1 VGVQFPR
8 LKLGLVLISLLSF
21 ALLTPPNL
29 SAARSSASQSVT
41 ARKVSQEGGK
51 TKAVPKSTGKAS
63 TTGTAKGKP
72 AAKGPLHSSAKS
84 NSRPGAGPAKSPA
97 KSASR
102 GSTKSATRAASKTQ
116 AKRSQKTVYR
126 QQQPEPERIR
136 DIQQA
141 LSTRGY
147 PLEVNGAWDAST
159 VEALK
164 KFQTDQK
171 IENLSGK
178 GKLDSMT
185 LIALGLGPKREPPSG
200 LTEEPKPT
208 PEGKLQ

>member
-8 LKLGLVLISLLSF
+8 LKLGLILISLLSF

-29 SAARSSASQSVT
+29 SAARRNGSKSLT
-41 ARKVSQEGGK
+41 ARKVSQEKGK
-51 TKAVPKSTGKAS
+51 TQTVPKSTGKAS

-72 AAKGPLHSSAKS
+72 AAKAPVHSSAK
-84 NSRPGAGPAKSPA
+84 NSPRNGAGPAKG
-97 KSASR
+97 SARRSSR
-102 GSTKSATRAASKTQ
+102 NSTKGSTRAASKSQ
-116 AKRSQKTVYR
+116 ARRPQATVYR

-141 LSTRGY
+141 LSNRGY

-185 LIALGLGPKREPPSG
+185 LIALGLGPKRDTPSG

-208 PEGKLQ
+208 PERKPQ